1 MGSDDSP
8 VLTLSGRLADRDSWT
23 AADWC
28 PIEEA
33 LRLVGTKS
41 AIVLLREACYGA
53 RRFDDLVRG
62 AGLTEQ
68 IAATRLK
75 QLVAG
80 GLMTKEPYREPGQ
93 RTRYEY
99 VLTASGR
106 ALLPVLLSLI
116 EFGKSLQGNGG
127 TVDIVHDGCGAHVLP
142 QVRCEAGHEIP
153 LGTAVVRSK
162 RRRS

>member
-1 MGSDDSP
+1 MSCDESA
-8 VLTLSGRLADRDSWT
+8 VLTLSGRLADRDSWI

-41 AIVLLREACYGA
+41 AMVLLREAFYGS
-53 RRFDDLVRG
+53 RRFDELVRG
-62 AGLTEQ
+62 AGVTEQ

-75 QLVAG
+75 QLVAARM
-80 GLMTKEPYREPGQ
+80 MTKEPYREAGQ

-99 VLTASGR
+99 VLTQRGR
-106 ALLPVLLSLI
+106 DLFPVVLSLI

-127 TVDIVHDGCGAHVLP
+127 TVDVVHDGCGARVLP
-142 QVRCEAGHEIP
+142 YVQCEAGHEIP
-153 LGTAVVRSK
+153 LGAAKVRA
-162 RRRS
+162 RRRHG